1 VGAHGGSLRFARRD
15 ATRSKERGALGPSV
29 DGGGGAIGSRG
40 EAWLLRKVQF

>member
-1 VGAHGGSLRFARRD
+1 MAVRVASLD